1 MRGGFGYSMGYRVG
15 HRWYFWTRSW
25 NLYKQTTFDTKL
37 IHSIDQ
43 LLPHSQATESVTQKH
58 PHLESILKAT
68 CIFNHAARAR
78 QFQLHIRLLMSLN
91 PSQMSTITIAP
102 IDVTD
107 ASPFFL
113 SNLPAQVAE
122 ALIIKLSLYL
132 GMSICKLLGPNNTDS
147 ALKILRIHHICRCV
161 IGGSGP
167 SGCNAMIESYMSY
180 WQQLK
185 PGLSLFNTRLQASNT
200 TALSTKR
207 TEYQILGTLK
217 QTIAEI
223 WIEIALRVQS
233 DSALQNQITD
243 TISVLLFPTVPDDA
257 CLTATVGILRK
268 RFRWLYIPILNM
280 DDGTNLVPTNR
291 LKYLLGSSL
300 RGSSTIFQERITDG
314 AVKFVEEKPWE
325 ELEKMDLSGPGFISI
340 DASKCQT
347 LSHIEHVP
355 EPKRLVMSLRRKSK
369 SRRESRA
376 EEEEATADEKE
387 AGGERGFEQQNMGG
401 DWLVAQEQQ
410 NVLQTQ
416 QAEQAEYNSNNNSK
430 FRARLVGNKILVG
443 SRRGKLWVYHLLPS
457 NQAYPLLPP
466 VQPYGLREAL
476 VKKVPLLLL
485 SFLLLLLLHLH
496 VPRNVDELYDR
507 LFVVALNQQINNQ
520 VPIPGIAMSLDLQ
533 NW

>member
-1 MRGGFGYSMGYRVG
+1 MGYRVG

-102 IDVTD
+102 IDVTGTLGTLVEVMAKRLHLTDSKD

-207 TEYQILGTLK
+207 TEYQIQLGTLK

-347 LSHIEHVP
+347 LSHIEH
-355 EPKRLVMSLRRKSK
+355 RLVMSLRRKSK

-416 QAEQAEYNSNNNSK
+416 QAEQARVQQQQQQQISSEIGGEQDS
-430 FRARLVGNKILVG
+430 
-443 SRRGKLWVYHLLPS
+443 SRIKKRKALGLSPSSIEPSLPS
-457 NQAYPLLPP
+457 STTGPTLRSARSTRKKSSAAAP
-466 VQPYGLREAL
+466 VIPAPTTSASTRA
-476 VKKVPLLLL
+476 KK
-485 SFLLLLLLHLH
+485 
-496 VPRNVDELYDR
+496 R
-507 LFVVALNQQINNQ
+507 
-520 VPIPGIAMSLDLQ
+520 
-533 NW
+533 